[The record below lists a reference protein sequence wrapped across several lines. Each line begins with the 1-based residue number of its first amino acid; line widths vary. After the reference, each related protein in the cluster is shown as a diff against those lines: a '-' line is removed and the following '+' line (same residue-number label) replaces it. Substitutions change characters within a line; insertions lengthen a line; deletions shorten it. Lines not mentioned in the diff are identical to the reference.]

1 MVWKS
6 VDTIPL
12 NKEILVIGDAY
23 NEGGNLWY
31 SDKIMLV
38 RCYIQSGNFIRR
50 NKNRIIFVRK
60 RTFKKVIRCVVAHT
74 YYYELEVRNIKCWTE
89 IPERDVETT

>member
-6 VDTIPL
+6 VDTMPV

-23 NEGGNLWY
+23 DESGCLWY

-38 RCYIQSGNFIRR
+38 VRYIQGGNFIRR

-74 YYYELEVRNIKCWTE
+74 YYYELEVRDIKCWTE